1 MSVQDVKS
9 LSHRS
14 RKRIRE
20 AKKRARPGKKISG
33 TYYSFVGSGICIRLE
48 KFSPRGWLHTDR
60 GNTGATASYSV

>member
-33 TYYSFVGSGICIRLE
+33 IIELLFICWFWDVYSTRKVPPSKSYVWDGYMYSRL
-48 KFSPRGWLHTDR
+48 L
-60 GNTGATASYSV
+60 

>member
-33 TYYSFVGSGICIRLE
+33 I
-48 KFSPRGWLHTDR
+48 LHLQILGYVFDSKSLVQRDGTH
-60 GNTGATASYSV
+60 GQG